1 MRCTSQVKKIWLQYL
16 DRFLERY
23 GGTKMERLRDLFEQA
38 VAKVPAEDAA
48 EFYIKYA
55 KAEELH
61 GLARHAM
68 AVYDRATRA
77 VQRTAQLDMYRL
89 YIKKAEQFFGV
100 TKTRPIYERALNDL
114 GDDDARTLCLEFAE
128 MERKLGEIDRAR
140 AVLQY
145 GSQFADPRRE
155 AGYWQRWR
163 SFEEAHGNED
173 TFREMLRVQRSVE
186 TAFAHVS
193 RAM

>member
-1 MRCTSQVKKIWLQYL
+1 MRISWQVKKIWLQYL

-89 YIKKAEQFFGV
+89 YIKKAEQFFGA

-193 RAM
+193 RTM